1 MRSNSLSFR
10 LIASAALVSLV
21 LLALASVVLSELFQQ
36 ALSRNFDARLR
47 AVLDS
52 LSANVFPAKDGS
64 PQLTG
69 NMADIRFTL
78 PESGWSWQVL
88 PPDSHQRPLLS
99 PALLQDPLIIDPSL
113 LGDRDAD
120 RITSFGYLN
129 DAGQQLRAMEQ
140 RVTFKDIPGEYS
152 FLVTGN
158 YDELR
163 AEVKSFTN
171 ALYISLGLLGLGLL
185 AAIFLQVRYAMR
197 PMLALQRK
205 LNDIRG
211 GKIEMLEGEFPTE
224 MQPVADEMNLLI
236 KSNFEIIDRAR
247 MQVGNLAHALK
258 TPISVLTNEVRE
270 SPGPLADKVKE
281 QIGVMRDQVNMY
293 LDRAR
298 RAARAQTI
306 GAATEV
312 DPVLQA
318 LARTL
323 QRINMSKAVK
333 ISVSTQAGLK
343 FRGERQD
350 LEEIVGN
357 LMDNACKWSKSLVNV
372 RASLL
377 TQSGDDGRPRI
388 LIEVDDDG
396 PGLPPEKRDVA
407 IKRGQRLDET
417 KPGSGLGL
425 NIVTETTAMYNGK
438 VELDAA
444 TLGGLRVKLTLPGFA

>member
-10 LIASAALVSLV
+10 LTMSAALVSLV

-36 ALSRNFDARLR
+36 ALIRNFDARLR

-52 LSANVFPAKDGS
+52 LSANVFPGEDGS

-88 PPDSHQRPLLS
+88 PPNANQKPLLS
-99 PALLQDPLIIDPSL
+99 QALLQTPLDVDPNL
-113 LGDRDAD
+113 LGERDAD
-120 RITSFGYLN
+120 LITSFGFRN
-129 DAGQQLRAMEQ
+129 EAGQQLRAMEQ
-140 RVTFKDIPGEYS
+140 RITFKDIPGEYS

-158 YDELR
+158 FDELR
-163 AEVKSFTN
+163 AEVQSFTK
-171 ALYISLGLLGLGLL
+171 ALYISLALLGLGLL
-185 AAIFLQVRYAMR
+185 AAILLQVRYAMR
-197 PMLALQRK
+197 PMVALQQK

-211 GKIEMLEGEFPTE
+211 GKIEMLEGDFPTE

-258 TPISVLTNEVRE
+258 TPISVLTNEARE
-270 SPGPLADKVKE
+270 SPGPLSEKVKE

-306 GAATEV
+306 GSATDVE
-312 DPVLQA
+312 PVLQA
-318 LARTL
+318 LSRTL
-323 QRINMSKAVK
+323 QRINMDKGVK
-333 ISVSTQAGLK
+333 IKISSPVGLK

-350 LEEIVGN
+350 FEEIVGN
-357 LMDNACKWSKSLVNV
+357 LMDNACKWSKGQVEV
-372 RASLL
+372 RASMY
-377 TQSGDDGRPRI
+377 TQSGEDGRPRI

-396 PGLPPEKRDVA
+396 PGLPPEKREVA
-407 IKRGQRLDET
+407 LKRGQRLDES

-438 VELDAA
+438 VELDASN
-444 TLGGLRVKLTLPGFA
+444 LGGLRVKLMLPGVA